1 MAEPTV
7 VHDKH
12 IDTHFGG
19 FVCERDK
26 LIIVK
31 IEICGLPAVDEHG
44 AFHIAPRT
52 FDEVLHVGA
61 VENAAHLAEALIGV
75 DHDGFRRSEG
85 FVWLQA
91 PGEIDGV
98 DAREKA
104 CGVQTIH
111 FGFNG
116 KVAAVNEVDAVDFA
130 VFFGGAVG
138 FQCNERVVV
147 V

>member
-1 MAEPTV
+1 MPNFKPSALTRSDEGAETAFELLFVDIPVAEGGVVAFAVAEPTV

-12 IDTHFGG
+12 IDAHFSG

-61 VENAAHLAEALIGV
+61 VENAAHLAETPY
-75 DHDGFRRSEG
+75 RCR
-85 FVWLQA
+85 
-91 PGEIDGV
+91 P
-98 DAREKA
+98 
-104 CGVQTIH
+104 
-111 FGFNG
+111 
-116 KVAAVNEVDAVDFA
+116 
-130 VFFGGAVG
+130 
-138 FQCNERVVV
+138 
-147 V
+147 